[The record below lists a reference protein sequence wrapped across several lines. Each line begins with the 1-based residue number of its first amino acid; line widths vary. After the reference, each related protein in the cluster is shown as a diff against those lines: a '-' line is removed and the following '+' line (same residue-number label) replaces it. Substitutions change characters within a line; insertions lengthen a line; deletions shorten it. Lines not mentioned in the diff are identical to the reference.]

1 MSGSQ
6 NMITSAQLTQYQR
19 DGFLLIENALTANQ
33 LEELQAVTRKLILK
47 AASITASN
55 DQYDLDTG
63 HSAEQPRL
71 TRIKLPHLL
80 DPVFRQVMQSEQITS
95 LIKPLLNTDNIR
107 LHTSKLNTKE
117 PHGGQ
122 AVEWHQDWA
131 FYPHTNDDLLAI
143 GILLEDVA
151 DENGPLMAIPGTHR
165 GPILDHCK
173 DGIFCGAI
181 NPDDPLFEIDKAVT
195 LKGRAGD
202 LSIHHVRTL
211 HGSAPNN
218 SERARKIL
226 FYECGAA
233 DAWPINGNS
242 SMYTGLTQHALW
254 NHMQQQMICGEQGT
268 QARLENVPVSMP
280 LAPPPDPTSIF
291 KVQSSGGA
299 VSAFAAD

>member
-1 MSGSQ
+1 MV
-6 NMITSAQLTQYQR
+6 TSAQLQQYRR
-19 DGFLLIENALTANQ
+19 DGFLFIKNALTEAQ
-33 LEELQAVTRKLILK
+33 LAELQSVTHRLMLES
-47 AASITASN
+47 ASITESN
-55 DQYDLDTG
+55 DRYDLDTG
-63 HSAEQPRL
+63 HSANTPRL

-80 DPVFRQVMQSEQITS
+80 DAVFKQVMQSEQIIS
-95 LIKPLLNTDNIR
+95 LIKPLLNTEHIR

-143 GILLEDVA
+143 GILLEDVE

-165 GPILDHCK
+165 GPILDHSK
-173 DGIFCGAI
+173 DGVFCGAI
-181 NPDDPLFEIDKAVT
+181 SPDDPLFEADKAIS

-211 HGSAPNN
+211 HGSAPNH
-218 SERARKIL
+218 SDRARKIL

-242 SMYTGLTQHALW
+242 SMYTGLPQHALW
-254 NHMQQQMICGEQGT
+254 DQMQQHMICGVQGT
-268 QARLENVPVSMP
+268 QARLEHVPVNMP

-299 VSAFAAD
+299 VSAFAKD

>member
-1 MSGSQ
+1 
-6 NMITSAQLTQYQR
+6 MITSAQLEQYR
-19 DGFLLIENALTANQ
+19 HDGFIFIENALTEIQ
-33 LEELQAVTRKLILK
+33 LEALQSATRRLILES
-47 AASITASN
+47 ARVTSSN
-55 DQYDLDTG
+55 DQYDLDAG
-63 HSAEQPRL
+63 HSADQPRL

-80 DPVFRQVMQSEQITS
+80 DPVFKEVLESEQIIN
-95 LIKPLLNTDNIR
+95 LIKPLLKTEDIR

-143 GILLEDVA
+143 GILLEDVE

-165 GPILDHCK
+165 GPILDHSK

-181 NPDDPLFEIDKAVT
+181 NPDDSLFEADKAIS

-211 HGSAPNN
+211 HGSAPNH

-242 SMYTGLTQHALW
+242 SMYTGLPQQTLW
-254 NHMQQQMICGEQGT
+254 DQLQQQMICGVQGT
-268 QARLENVPVSMP
+268 QARLENVPVTMP

-299 VSAFAAD
+299 TSAFAAD

>member
-1 MSGSQ
+1 
-6 NMITSAQLTQYQR
+6 MITSAQLEQYDR
-19 DGFLLIENALTANQ
+19 DGFILIENALTKIQ
-33 LEELQAVTRKLILK
+33 LEELQAATHRLILE
-47 AASITASN
+47 SGRITTSN

-80 DPVFRQVMQSEQITS
+80 DPIFRQVMQSDQIIN
-95 LIKPLLNTDNIR
+95 LIRPLLNTEHIR

-117 PHGGQ
+117 PRGGQ

-131 FYPHTNDDLLAI
+131 LYPHTNDDLLAI
-143 GILLEDVA
+143 GILLEDVEDA
-151 DENGPLMAIPGTHR
+151 NGPLMAIPGTHR
-165 GPILDHCK
+165 GPILDHSK
-173 DGIFCGAI
+173 DGVFCGAI
-181 NPDDPLFEIDKAVT
+181 NPDDPLFEIDKAVS

-211 HGSAPNN
+211 HGSAPNH
-218 SERARKIL
+218 SDRARKIL
-226 FYECGAA
+226 FYECSAA

-242 SMYTGLTQHALW
+242 SMYTGLPQQTLW
-254 NHMQQQMICGEQGT
+254 DQMQQQMICGVQGT
-268 QARLENVPVSMP
+268 QARLENVPVNMP

-299 VSAFAAD
+299 VSAFSTN

>member
-1 MSGSQ
+1 
-6 NMITSAQLTQYQR
+6 MITSEQLEQYRR
-19 DGFLLIENALTANQ
+19 DGFVFIESALTENQ
-33 LEELQAVTRKLILK
+33 LQALQSATGRLIHESATVTE
-47 AASITASN
+47 SN
-55 DQYDLDTG
+55 DRYDLDAG
-63 HSAEQPRL
+63 HSAAQPRL

-80 DPVFRQVMQSEQITS
+80 DPVFTEVMQSEQITG
-95 LIKPLLNTDNIR
+95 LIKPLLNTDHIR

-117 PHGGQ
+117 PQGGQ

-143 GILLEDVA
+143 GILLEDVD
-151 DENGPLMAIPGTHR
+151 DENGPLMAIPGTHL
-165 GPILDHCK
+165 GPVLDHSR
-173 DGIFCGAI
+173 DGVFCGAI
-181 NPDDPLFEIDKAVT
+181 NPDDPLFDKDSAVT

-226 FYECGAA
+226 FYECSAA

-242 SMYTGLTQHALW
+242 STYTGLSQQALW
-254 NHMQQQMICGEQGT
+254 DKMQQHMICGVQGM
-268 QARLENVPVSMP
+268 QARLANVPVTMP

-299 VSAFAAD
+299 ISAFATE